1 MGFAPSSSPGATAP
15 PPTSARGSG
24 DAGRRHGRVGCRP
37 SSSSPAHLLV
47 PLSPQMSAAGKRD
60 KCRILF
66 LLPFGIWLLGEHS
79 CPQGCS
85 VRQAQLCSQWMRC
98 VTGRCGF
105 NHSVGVRCTRRAP
118 ILDLHGALKFLS
130 ICNLLAR
137 RRVNEARVHGGGSCG
152 TGQYRRDRPLR
163 PARRRDRPPRG
174 THAAHRSTESLE
186 RHRLT

>member
-1 MGFAPSSSPGATAP
+1 VGFAPSSSPGATAP

-24 DAGRRHGRVGCRP
+24 DAERRHGRVGCRP

-79 CPQGCS
+79 CPQSCS

-118 ILDLHGALKFLS
+118 ILDLHGALILFVFV
-130 ICNLLAR
+130 IYY
-137 RRVNEARVHGGGSCG
+137 VVGG
-152 TGQYRRDRPLR
+152 RAAVPLR
-163 PARRRDRPPRG
+163 SQSFESCDGTPSCRMRMRPRAPAG
-174 THAAHRSTESLE
+174 SITERKTGS
-186 RHRLT
+186 